1 MRKTRVL
8 LLVLVALFVGF
19 LTACT
24 STEDLLNAAKD
35 ELVANYDATIA
46 SETYQVTGNLTLVT
60 EIADATV
67 SWTSSNTAIITNAGV
82 VTRPQ
87 TDTQVTLTATLTIDG
102 ETITHQFR
110 VTVKAAEVT
119 VAQKLEAAKALLVT
133 NYASTIG
140 DDEYVVTA
148 DLTLV
153 TTIGEATVS
162 WASSDEAIITT
173 AGVVAA
179 PAFSVGDQTVT
190 LTATLTIS
198 GQTTTQ
204 IFYAFVEAAAET
216 VSERLDRALA
226 FVTTFPA
233 VEGITGVE
241 DWIEFPTSVEF
252 EGTTYTVSWV
262 SNKPNFLAVDGT
274 VTRPEVNTPN
284 EKVIMTATITEGTV
298 TRSMEVEF
306 IVFAIESSTLLDSI
320 GEVYSFE
327 SGDYVKFEGVTVIG
341 KMLYGFFI
349 SDGTTVLYIYDSS
362 TLYDFVKVGETYDIE
377 GVYDLYYGLPQL
389 ANNASR
395 PLTATPSDAAPVSLT
410 GTPATVD
417 SAIGNKPTPSNNAPM
432 VYNYL
437 SITAKVLVDGQ
448 ETTDIGR
455 YNTFLVD
462 PTYTG
467 TTIITEMNTDGKAI
481 SYATDGII
489 IYYQSLNKAAVEV
502 LDGKLVTMNILLYG
516 YRSDRMIWYAIYLG
530 DGTDIQATFDTDA
543 EAVAAVKNSLV
554 LPASIIKPTTLN
566 LIDAQ
571 HGTTITWASDNEQ
584 VIDPATGVVAPIEG
598 QQVTVTLTA
607 TIEKGTVVDTKVFTI
622 KVGELPVSTVAQ
634 VVAAANSVKLR
645 VQGIMVVGDMNRTY
659 FVHDETGALTVY
671 TSDSALL
678 NIMKTNLGKQVDIIG
693 TKNQYGEFVP
703 ESVVVLGNAVD
714 SVVKASIDGVAFT
727 VADLTPYR
735 GKLISATG
743 LLVKSNT
750 TDTYGNVLVE
760 LTNLDGEVIKVY
772 YTDYADL
779 DVAIVNHLAGF
790 AVGSVVNLVDIPMG
804 WYSNAPR
811 LYYSATSQV
820 VAGTLTDN
828 HKVVLDAAAIVVPA
842 TVTEAGTLTLPATG
856 TNGSA
861 IAWVSNNVLIDA
873 TTGAVTLPAS
883 GQETVT
889 LTATVTLNSAEKVVT
904 FDVLVGVPPVS
915 TETLAYSFDFESS
928 SLTTSYVTSTT
939 ATVNNLV
946 TSTNANMSIARV
958 AGNTSS
964 VTGATKA
971 AVISPRIGSGY
982 DGKAFVEFNFG
993 TETIVKLEFD
1003 MYFWSGTA
1011 EQYFTKYELQVWNS
1025 TTSTWETHTNLLS
1038 LIAGK
1043 LTIENIVISG
1053 FTSSQ
1058 FRFYAEGGK
1067 DGGNDARVL
1076 LDNLKLYK

>member
-241 DWIEFPTSVEF
+241 EWIEFPTSVEF

-262 SNKPNFLAVDGT
+262 SNKPNYLAPDGT
-274 VTRPEVNTPN
+274 VTRPVVNTPN

-341 KMLYGFFI
+341 KMQYGFFI

-437 SITAKVLVDGQ
+437 SITAKVLLDSQ

-462 PTYTG
+462 PAYTG
-467 TTIITEMNTDGKAI
+467 TTIITELNTDGKAI
-481 SYATDGII
+481 AYAEDGII
-489 IYYQSLNKAAVEV
+489 IYYQSLNKAAVEA
-502 LDGKLVTMNILLYG
+502 LDGKVVTMNILLYG

-543 EAVAAVKNSLV
+543 EAVAAVKEGLT
-554 LPASIIKPTTLN
+554 LPTDVKAATTLN

-571 HGTTITWASDNEQ
+571 HGATITWASNNEQ
-584 VIDPATGVVAPIEG
+584 VIDPATGVVTPVDG

-607 TIEKGTVVDTKVFTI
+607 TIEKGTVVETKAFTI
-622 KVGELPVSTVAQ
+622 KVGIPALSTI
-634 VVAAANSVKLR
+634 AAAIALPEGSIIKIKGILTAVTKTGTSGNTYWMQDATAGINVYANATITALLDDLDLGTEIEMIGELDIFNGLFEITNIQSVVVINETPAIPAAKSLNDVAFTNEALLPYQGQLVSFEGFILVEDVTTKTDSFSFKLYNPLNAKTISVR
-645 VQGIMVVGDMNRTY
+645 VEKSLPDFAAVVTFLEPLAVNTPINVVGGILGWFNGYQLAISSTSNLVVGTALNDVQKVGADAY
-659 FVHDETGALTVY
+659 ALTVPS
-671 TSDSALL
+671 TIL
-678 NIMKTNLGKQVDIIG
+678 
-693 TKNQYGEFVP
+693 
-703 ESVVVLGNAVD
+703 
-714 SVVKASIDGVAFT
+714 KAT
-727 VADLTPYR
+727 
-735 GKLISATG
+735 
-743 LLVKSNT
+743 
-750 TDTYGNVLVE
+750 
-760 LTNLDGEVIKVY
+760 
-772 YTDYADL
+772 
-779 DVAIVNHLAGF
+779 
-790 AVGSVVNLVDIPMG
+790 
-804 WYSNAPR
+804 
-811 LYYSATSQV
+811 
-820 VAGTLTDN
+820 
-828 HKVVLDAAAIVVPA
+828 
-842 TVTEAGTLTLPATG
+842 TLTLPTTG
-856 TNGSA
+856 VSGSTIVWA
-861 IAWVSNNVLIDA
+861 SNNALIDA
-873 TTGAVTLPAS
+873 ATGVATLPDS
-883 GQETVT
+883 GKVTVT
-889 LTATVTLNSAEKVVT
+889 LTATLTLNDAEKVVT
-904 FDVLVGVPPVS
+904 FNVVLEKVLYATG
-915 TETLAYSFDFESS
+915 FDASEGF
-928 SLTTSYVTSTT
+928 VASTT
-939 ATVNNLV
+939 YNNTTEKLSGPTGQQWALYYGTPSTSGAISDGQSAQMRWYKSAVANLGYLRSTFTVSNV
-946 TSTNANMSIARV
+946 TQVVFDAKSTRDLKVEVSYSTDGTNWL
-958 AGNTSS
+958 
-964 VTGATKA
+964 GAEVFT
-971 AVISPRIGSGY
+971 
-982 DGKAFVEFNFG
+982 
-993 TETIVKLEFD
+993 L
-1003 MYFWSGTA
+1003 SGTA
-1011 EQYFTKYELQVWNS
+1011 ATYTYDV
-1025 TTSTWETHTNLLS
+1025 TETGSIYIRFKVVLPATNPTDTANLYIDNV
-1038 LIAGK
+1038 LIK
-1043 LTIENIVISG
+1043 
-1053 FTSSQ
+1053 
-1058 FRFYAEGGK
+1058 
-1067 DGGNDARVL
+1067 
-1076 LDNLKLYK
+1076 